1 MDALDNRPGQPHDST
16 SGLEEN
22 NERFHLLVESVSEY
36 AIFML
41 DPTGRIMTWNSG
53 AQRIKGYTEQEI
65 LGQPFSL
72 FYTPEDIE
80 RGKPARV
87 LEVAARDGI
96 YQEEGWRVRKDGS
109 RFWANVLITALYDK
123 TGELRGFGKVTRDMT
138 DRRLA
143 EEALRLSEER
153 FRLLVE
159 GVTDYAIF
167 MLDPTGHILTWNTGA
182 QLIKGY
188 TADEI
193 IGRHFSVFYP
203 PEDVDNRKP
212 EWELRIARHE
222 GKYEEEGWRVRK
234 DGSRFWAN
242 VLITA
247 LFDQHGELRGFG
259 KVTRDMTERKQAEE
273 QREQLRDQER
283 QLLLERKERALL
295 ETAMHQRDTFLT
307 VLAHELRT
315 PITSLLGN
323 IQLLLRRAA
332 RDHTLNERDQRA
344 VEVIS
349 KQAAR
354 LNEMLS
360 LQLDISRL
368 ETGQLQIERQPVD
381 VVAVARQVVEET
393 LPTTSLH
400 SVIYCGPEAPLLVE
414 GDRLRLFQVVQNL
427 IQNAMKYSPEGGTV
441 RLTVEMGETT
451 VHIAVKDEGIGIP
464 QAELP
469 QIFERFYR
477 ATNVDAQ
484 HISGLGVGLHVVKE
498 LIGLHGGAVQVESA
512 EGQGSTF
519 IITLPLLEGRL

>member
-1 MDALDNRPGQPHDST
+1 MDALDDMSGQPRDST

-22 NERFHLLVESVSEY
+22 NERFHLLVASVSEY

-87 LEVAARDGI
+87 LEVAARDGM

-203 PEDVDNRKP
+203 PEDVHNRKP
-212 EWELRIARHE
+212 EWELRIARQE
-222 GKYEEEGWRVRK
+222 GTYEEEGWRVRK

-273 QREQLRDQER
+273 QREQLRD
-283 QLLLERKERALL
+283 
-295 ETAMHQRDTFLT
+295 
-307 VLAHELRT
+307 
-315 PITSLLGN
+315 
-323 IQLLLRRAA
+323 
-332 RDHTLNERDQRA
+332 
-344 VEVIS
+344 
-349 KQAAR
+349 
-354 LNEMLS
+354 
-360 LQLDISRL
+360 
-368 ETGQLQIERQPVD
+368 
-381 VVAVARQVVEET
+381 
-393 LPTTSLH
+393 
-400 SVIYCGPEAPLLVE
+400 
-414 GDRLRLFQVVQNL
+414 
-427 IQNAMKYSPEGGTV
+427 
-441 RLTVEMGETT
+441 
-451 VHIAVKDEGIGIP
+451 
-464 QAELP
+464 
-469 QIFERFYR
+469 
-477 ATNVDAQ
+477 
-484 HISGLGVGLHVVKE
+484 
-498 LIGLHGGAVQVESA
+498 
-512 EGQGSTF
+512 
-519 IITLPLLEGRL
+519 